1 YDNDDIPYRLL
12 IFVQMTG
19 ALIVASGVEA
29 FFTGQDLTI
38 PVLGYVVM
46 RAASTVQWLRAARA
60 DPIHRPAALRYAGG
74 TILVQVAWVLLLF
87 VPEEFRIPGFFLLVL
102 AELLVPVW
110 AESAVQTPWHA
121 HHISERY
128 GLFTILVL
136 GEALLSTSMAIRT
149 AVDENGMTSNLT
161 SIVLGGLLIVYA
173 MWWLY
178 FYQPTHHFIISLRAV
193 FVWAYGHWLIFGVT
207 AAVGAGL
214 AVAIDA
220 ASHHAE
226 ISVET
231 AGMAVALPTA
241 IYVLCLWVLQEHRR
255 ANSMIDSLLN
265 PVAALL
271 ILLTPFTD
279 QPVLFTGILLAVLVA
294 LGLIRHLE

>member
-1 YDNDDIPYRLL
+1 
-12 IFVQMTG
+12 
-19 ALIVASGVEA
+19 
-29 FFTGQDLTI
+29 
-38 PVLGYVVM
+38 M
-46 RAASTVQWLRAARA
+46 RAGTV
-60 DPIHRPAALRYAGG
+60 
-74 TILVQVAWVLLLF
+74 LVQAAWVILLF
-87 VPEEFRIPGFFLLVL
+87 VPEALRTPGFILLVI

-110 AESAVQTPWHA
+110 AEIASPTPWHA
-121 HHISERY
+121 QHISERY

-136 GEALLSTSMAIRT
+136 GEAILSTSMAIRT
-149 AVDENGMTSNLT
+149 TVDENGMTGSVT

-178 FYQPTHHFIISLRAV
+178 FYQPTHHFMISLRAA
-193 FVWAYGHWLIFGVT
+193 FVWAYGHWFIFGAT

-226 ISVET
+226 ISTEA

-241 IYVLCLWVLQEHRR
+241 IYVLCLWILQEHRR
-255 ANSMIDSLLN
+255 ANNMIDSLLN
-265 PVAALL
+265 PVAAVL
-271 ILLTPFTD
+271 ILLTPFTG

-294 LGLIRHLE
+294 LRLIRHLE